1 MTFADWAL
9 CYPEAAQA
17 LRAALVP
24 QTAFPMAGKSEAA
37 VQQQVRYDAAK
48 AGDILWRNN
57 LGMFM
62 DDRGVPVRYGLA
74 NDSKQMN
81 HQIKSADLVGI
92 RRVLVTPA
100 MVGTFVGVFMSR
112 ECKHGDWRWTGS
124 DREQAQLAWASLV
137 WSFGGDA
144 AIVTA

>member
-48 AGDILWRNN
+48 SGDILFRNN
-57 LGMFM
+57 VGVLM

-74 NDSKQMN
+74 NDSKQ
-81 HQIKSADLVGI
+81 ICLLYTS
-92 RRVLVTPA
+92 
-100 MVGTFVGVFMSR
+100 
-112 ECKHGDWRWTGS
+112 
-124 DREQAQLAWASLV
+124 
-137 WSFGGDA
+137 DA
-144 AIVTA
+144 ADE

>member
-1 MTFADWAL
+1 MTFDDWAL

-24 QTAFPMAGKSEAA
+24 QTAFPLAGKSEAA

-57 LGMFM
+57 LGVMVNEA
-62 DDRGVPVRYGLA
+62 GVPVRYGLA

-81 HQIKSADLVGI
+81 QQVKSADLVGI
-92 RRVLVTPA
+92 RRVLITPA

>member
-1 MTFADWAL
+1 MTFEEWA
-9 CYPEAAQA
+9 YRWPEAAKE
-17 LRAALVP
+17 LRNTLVP

-48 AGDILWRNN
+48 SGDILWRNN

-81 HQIKSADLVGI
+81 QRVKSADLVGI
-92 RRVLVTPA
+92 RRVLITPA
-100 MVGTFVGVFMSR
+100 MVGTTVGVFMSR